1 MYLFGIKEN
10 IFQML
15 DKIQTIKSCSRC
27 GNDKLGYNG
36 WRGLS
41 IILKCTSCGLLS
53 LDDNLGSWI
62 NKV

>member
-1 MYLFGIKEN
+1 
-10 IFQML
+10 ML
-15 DKIQTIKSCSRC
+15 DKIQTVNSCSRC